1 MQMRNVGQVL
11 NLSQPTGRL
20 RTCPTNHLGEFM
32 NRRLFVLLFF
42 SLAIFA
48 VNLTAT
54 AQTKLGPKDDAKL
67 PASDLN
73 RIKIG
78 EAAPDFTL
86 ENEDG
91 KPVSLSDYSGKKT
104 VVLVFYRGY
113 W

>member
-1 MQMRNVGQVL
+1 MKQ
-11 NLSQPTGRL
+11 
-20 RTCPTNHLGEFM
+20 
-32 NRRLFVLLFF
+32 RLFALLFF
-42 SLAIFA
+42 SLAIFS

-54 AQTKLGPKDDAKL
+54 AQIKLGPKDDAKL
-67 PASDLN
+67 TASDLS
-73 RIKIG
+73 RVKIG

-91 KPVSLSDYSGKKT
+91 KPVSLSDYKGKKT